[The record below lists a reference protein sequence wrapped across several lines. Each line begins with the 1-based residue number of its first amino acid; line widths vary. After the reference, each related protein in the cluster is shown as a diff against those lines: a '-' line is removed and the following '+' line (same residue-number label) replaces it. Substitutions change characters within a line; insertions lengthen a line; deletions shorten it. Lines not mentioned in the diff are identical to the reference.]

1 MKRVAKR
8 KPLPRP
14 WRIALCLLACL
25 ALLCFAWFAEGMPA
39 FSVESALRRAERQ
52 ALVPEGGLL
61 AAVDS
66 AALPGAFSSANG
78 GVYRLLACE
87 YGTEAVALYAAPQD
101 GPFGTWEAHNSGAYY
116 IVGKSPSSTTVMA
129 FPGAP
134 SYAGYGQEALL
145 IAVFDEYSAAV
156 RAELTFTL
164 VLAEWLGFGD
174 AGPHT
179 YALEAEREHRGA
191 FFFLLEE
198 QSPSESSLTAERY
211 ALESLANLADPWGR
225 SNNGVFAGGIPVATV
240 AFYDAAGNVIAT
252 VETEFARALV

>member
-1 MKRVAKR
+1 MKRAAKR

-14 WRIALCLLACL
+14 WRIVLCLLACL
-25 ALLCFAWFAEGMPA
+25 VLLCFAWFAEGMPA
-39 FSVESALRRAERQ
+39 LSAESALRRAERQ
-52 ALVPEGGLL
+52 ALVPMDGEIL
-61 AAVDS
+61 ANVPHRSYNRDNA
-66 AALPGAFSSANG
+66 
-78 GVYRLLACE
+78 RLLAVE
-87 YGTEAVALYAAPQD
+87 YGDAAAGFFCAVRNNGFPNAGWNARYD
-101 GPFGTWEAHNSGAYY
+101 GAYY
-116 IVGKSPSSTTVMA
+116 LAPKSQAGATVMA